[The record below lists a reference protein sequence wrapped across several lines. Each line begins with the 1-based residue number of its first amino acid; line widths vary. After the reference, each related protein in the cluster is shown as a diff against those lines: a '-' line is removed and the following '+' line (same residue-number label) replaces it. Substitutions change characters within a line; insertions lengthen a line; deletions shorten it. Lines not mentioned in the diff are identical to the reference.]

1 MIRTQ
6 IYLTKDEHQGVTQL
20 AKASGK
26 KQSEVIREAIDEFLG
41 KIGPQDKLSR
51 VRKAKGIWKNRKDL
65 DLRSIREGFDRF

>member
-6 IYLTKDEHQGVTQL
+6 IYLTKDEHQGVAQL

-41 KIGPQDKLSR
+41 KLGPQDKLSR

-65 DLRSIREGFDRF
+65 DLRAIRESFDRF

>member
-6 IYLTKDEHQGVTQL
+6 IYLTKDEHQGVAQL

-41 KIGPQDKLSR
+41 KLGPQDKLSK

-65 DLRSIREGFDRF
+65 DLRAMRESFDRF

>member
-6 IYLTKDEHQGVTQL
+6 IYLTKDEHQGVARI
-20 AKASGK
+20 AKVSGK

-41 KIGPQDKLSR
+41 KLGPQDKLSR

-65 DLRSIREGFDRF
+65 DLRTIREGFDRF

>member
-1 MIRTQ
+1 
-6 IYLTKDEHQGVTQL
+6 VTQL

-41 KIGPQDKLSR
+41 KMGPQDKLSK

>member
-6 IYLTKDEHQGVTQL
+6 IYLTKDEHQGVAQL

-41 KIGPQDKLSR
+41 KLAPQDRLSR
-51 VRKAKGIWKNRKDL
+51 VRKAKGIWKNREDMDL
-65 DLRSIREGFDRF
+65 ATIRNNFDRF